1 MLPGE
6 RLAILVI
13 ILLISFIADAIIF
26 YVLGYKSGRRDEG
39 EEWVEK
45 KEYYEWL
52 LQMKKRQDFEEVRF
66 ADEKPKKK
74 KMSKTERLSAGDFDG
89 DVLHKKVKP
98 KLHCDICGRVIK
110 KGTLC
115 YDCQKAGW

>member
-74 KMSKTERLSAGDFDG
+74 KMSKTERLSASDFDG
-89 DVLHKKVKP
+89 DVLMKHKKAKP
-98 KLHCDICGRVIK
+98 HCEICGKVIK
-110 KGTLC
+110 SGSLC